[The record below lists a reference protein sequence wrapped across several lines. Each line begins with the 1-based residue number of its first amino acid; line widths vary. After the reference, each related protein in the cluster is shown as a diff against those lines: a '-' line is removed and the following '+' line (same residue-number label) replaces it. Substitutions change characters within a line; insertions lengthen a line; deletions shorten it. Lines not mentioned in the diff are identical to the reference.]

1 MDFLDFADVSFCAS
15 TNIGQ
20 LCKDLNSVVGLT
32 VWYNTFQI
40 KNSEWLWLVSD
51 IVATIN
57 NDTILWG
64 SFGL

>member
-20 LCKDLNSVVGLT
+20 LCQDLNSIVGLS
-32 VWYNTFQI
+32 VWYDTFQI
-40 KNSEWLWLVSD
+40 KNSQWSWLVSD

-57 NDTILWG
+57 SDKILRG
-64 SFGL
+64 SF